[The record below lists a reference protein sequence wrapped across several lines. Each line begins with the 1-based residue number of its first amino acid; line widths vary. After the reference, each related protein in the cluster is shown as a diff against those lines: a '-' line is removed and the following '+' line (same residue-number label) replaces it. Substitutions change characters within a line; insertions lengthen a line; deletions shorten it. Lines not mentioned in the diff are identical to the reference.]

1 LRSQFEL
8 RGDAPVFL
16 FTFDCNSSIAR
27 KNPMGVV
34 EAFARAFPHQG
45 PDSPILILK
54 TINLEHHSGFERN
67 LRAGMAAVNGTVLN
81 GHLSQQQMANLFHA
95 CDVYVSLHRSEGFG
109 LGMAEAMAI
118 GKPVIG
124 TGYSGNIDFMNG
136 ADSCLVGYRLR
147 PINNND
153 YEDAPGMSS
162 VYTEGTLWAEPDL
175 DQAAQWMQILAS
187 DEPLRNRIGA
197 SAKAAMASFSEEV
210 VSRIAVARLTT
221 LASELRG

>member
-1 LRSQFEL
+1 M
-8 RGDAPVFL
+8 
-16 FTFDCNSSIAR
+16 AR
-27 KNPMGVV
+27 
-34 EAFARAFPHQG
+34 
-45 PDSPILILK
+45 
-54 TINLEHHSGFERN
+54 
-67 LRAGMAAVNGTVLN
+67 VNGTVLN
-81 GHLSQQQMANLFHA
+81 RHLSQQELANLFHA

-136 ADSCLVGYRLR
+136 GDSCPVGYRLR
-147 PINNND
+147 LIDSND
-153 YEDAPGMSS
+153 FEDAPGMAT

-175 DQAAQWMQILAS
+175 DQAAQWMQLLAS
-187 DEPLRNRIGA
+187 DEPLRHRIGA
-197 SAKAAMASFSEEV
+197 SAEAAIGASFSEEV